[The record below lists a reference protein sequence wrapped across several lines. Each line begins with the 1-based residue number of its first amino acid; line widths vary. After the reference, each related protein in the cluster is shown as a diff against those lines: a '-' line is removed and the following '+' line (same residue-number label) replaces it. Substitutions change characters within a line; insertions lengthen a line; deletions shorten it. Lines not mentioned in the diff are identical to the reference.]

1 MVGGKM
7 DLIDKF
13 KKIGFIYE
21 DGKVEC
27 LSLTI
32 NDYKLEVNLENK
44 KINYGN
50 KITINKDDALNA
62 NIPENIVRLECITR
76 LLRQGY
82 KPEKIELEKTYKLG
96 HKYKGYADIVIY
108 KNNKTYMII
117 ECKRDLKEIEKEK
130 NQMLEDGGQLFSY

>member
-1 MVGGKM
+1 MCVRIIMVGVKM

-50 KITINKDDALNA
+50 KIIINKDDALNA

-82 KPEKIELEKTYKLG
+82 EHRARGHRRSNGCRFQEARRRRVSFRLYFQAQKLDPRCIFARSRT
-96 HKYKGYADIVIY
+96 AD
-108 KNNKTYMII
+108 KL
-117 ECKRDLKEIEKEK
+117 RH
-130 NQMLEDGGQLFSY
+130 SP